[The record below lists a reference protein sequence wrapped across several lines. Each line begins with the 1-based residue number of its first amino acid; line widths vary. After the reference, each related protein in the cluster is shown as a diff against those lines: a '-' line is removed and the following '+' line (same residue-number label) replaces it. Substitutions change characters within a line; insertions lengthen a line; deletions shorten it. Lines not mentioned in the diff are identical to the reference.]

1 MDGALIVGA
10 VAALSVLAVFRGV
23 HLLASPSSA
32 IAARLHAYAA
42 AGRRREREPEG
53 QPLLRRL
60 RASLDRLLAGRQFAQ
75 RVALSLAQGNLRL
88 TVTEFLT
95 GTLGCGLAG
104 GVLGY
109 ALGGH
114 VLSLAA
120 GLLLGLAL
128 PWLLLE
134 RRRQRRIATFQ
145 AQLVDVL
152 VLMIGSLRSGH
163 GLLNAL
169 ELASREL
176 GPPASEEF
184 SRVVREIGFGLSQ
197 SEALANLV
205 RRMETDDLQLMVT
218 AINIS
223 HEVGGNVS
231 DVLEKIAET
240 IRERIRLNGEVRV
253 LTTQQRL
260 TSYLLVALPI
270 FLGVALSIMSPRYMM
285 AMFRPPWIVIPVLA
299 LLLEI
304 VGFVLA
310 QRLTRFLPT
319 VLSIV
324 TEIGTDM
331 TRWRTAKHFC
341 SWLGLAPHNDI
352 SAGKVLRSTL

>member
-1 MDGALIVGA
+1 MDTALIAGA
-10 VAALSVLAVFRGV
+10 ASALSILAVFRGI
-23 HLLASPSSA
+23 HLVAGPSPT
-32 IAARLHAYAA
+32 IAARLQAYAA
-42 AGRRREREPEG
+42 AGSRRQQPSEG
-53 QPLLRRL
+53 QRPLQRL
-60 RASLDRLLAGRQFAQ
+60 MAALDRALAGQEIAR
-75 RVALSLAQGNLRL
+75 RMALSLAQSNLRL
-88 TVTEFLT
+88 TVTEFLAT
-95 GTLGCGLAG
+95 MLATGLAG

-114 VLSLAA
+114 ALSFAA
-120 GLLLGLAL
+120 GLLLGLAV

-134 RRRQRRIATFQ
+134 RRRRRRLAAFQ

-152 VLMIGSLRSGH
+152 VLMVGSLRSGH

-184 SRVVREIGFGLSQ
+184 ARVVREIGFGLSQ
-197 SEALANLV
+197 SEALGNLV

-223 HEVGGNVS
+223 HEVGGNLS
-231 DVLEKIAET
+231 DILEKIAET

-260 TSYLLVALPI
+260 TCYLLVALPI
-270 FLGVALSIMSPRYMM
+270 FLGVMLSIMSPRYMM
-285 AMFRPPWIVIPVLA
+285 GMFQPPWVIIPIVA
-299 LLLEI
+299 LLLEL

-310 QRLTRFLPT
+310 QRLTRIE
-319 VLSIV
+319 V
-324 TEIGTDM
+324 
-331 TRWRTAKHFC
+331 
-341 SWLGLAPHNDI
+341 
-352 SAGKVLRSTL
+352 